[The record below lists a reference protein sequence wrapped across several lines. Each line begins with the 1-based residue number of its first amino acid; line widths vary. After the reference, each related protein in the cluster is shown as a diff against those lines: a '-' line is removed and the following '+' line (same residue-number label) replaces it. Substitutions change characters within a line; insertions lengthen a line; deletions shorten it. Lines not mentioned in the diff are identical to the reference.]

1 MGVVVARVG
10 RVLGRAHALFGDPP
24 SSGASAASGSGARL
38 ADAGD
43 VVGSG
48 RVRMAGSSGRLAGEY
63 GVFAAGS
70 GQALDRWAGA
80 DEGLGARLGEAAGAD
95 RGGRSASGAV
105 VDAAAGDAAGLAP
118 LANTPAGQRA
128 LLVAL
133 RARVAQQHKVVAAY
147 RARDARLAA
156 LLRTMTYPAQVGAPT
171 PPGGTARGFLPSSG
185 GLAGLT
191 HPGHPHTMLTA
202 HHGRAPVSN
211 VSAIDLR
218 DVRFDKTAAQR
229 GPRAAKGAIGA
240 ALDVRG
246 VNEPAARRNW
256 MRGYLTLMRRES
268 GFDPNAVNT
277 DDINNR
283 GPVVAD
289 GARLGCSRG
298 WTQMTPGAFAENHQ
312 SGTSTNIYDQ
322 VANIAASMNR
332 MLTHY
337 GVSPDASD
345 LQAKV
350 QQTDP
355 GRPPHGY

>member
-156 LLRTMTYPAQVGAPT
+156 LLRTMTYPGHSGVSTAHGRGFSLSPPGLPGLPALSRPTHRPPTTLTSRGYAHQRAAALPAGPGGMAAHAALSRQGAPYVWGAKGPNRFDCSGLT
-171 PPGGTARGFLPSSG
+171 EWAWRQAGVQLGPDTYTQFRQGIPVPPGQIRAGDLIFPKYSFDGRGPGHVQLAISPTEVVHAPQSGDVVRVAPMPSSYVA
-185 GLAGLT
+185 L
-191 HPGHPHTMLTA
+191 
-202 HHGRAPVSN
+202 RPVP
-211 VSAIDLR
+211 LR
-218 DVRFDKTAAQR
+218 
-229 GPRAAKGAIGA
+229 
-240 ALDVRG
+240 
-246 VNEPAARRNW
+246 
-256 MRGYLTLMRRES
+256 
-268 GFDPNAVNT
+268 
-277 DDINNR
+277 
-283 GPVVAD
+283 
-289 GARLGCSRG
+289 
-298 WTQMTPGAFAENHQ
+298 
-312 SGTSTNIYDQ
+312 
-322 VANIAASMNR
+322 
-332 MLTHY
+332 
-337 GVSPDASD
+337 
-345 LQAKV
+345 
-350 QQTDP
+350 
-355 GRPPHGY
+355 